1 MSRIWEYVINAIQK
15 QVLFNPSYVQ
25 SFPSELA
32 RPSMRPPLTAYQLQC
47 LHRYCDLHFLDRPFK
62 PMFRCL
68 VQPENE
74 DNPEGSFR
82 NIIETAII
90 DSEMV
95 EDDET
100 PRAEALIENIFNSN
114 PSYLRFQF
122 AFENYTK
129 STEELIRLYAKYEG
143 QPIVKNQIKSSK
155 MEQTLV
161 EFDVTYDNNQINIQ
175 GTGFRCIFEEINS
188 LGGVSY

>member
-1 MSRIWEYVINAIQK
+1 M
-15 QVLFNPSYVQ
+15 
-25 SFPSELA
+25 
-32 RPSMRPPLTAYQLQC
+32 
-47 LHRYCDLHFLDRPFK
+47 
-62 PMFRCL
+62 

-74 DNPEGSFR
+74 ENPEGSFR

-188 LGGVSY
+188 LGGVFY

>member
-1 MSRIWEYVINAIQK
+1 
-15 QVLFNPSYVQ
+15 
-25 SFPSELA
+25 
-32 RPSMRPPLTAYQLQC
+32 
-47 LHRYCDLHFLDRPFK
+47 
-62 PMFRCL
+62 
-68 VQPENE
+68 
-74 DNPEGSFR
+74 
-82 NIIETAII
+82 
-90 DSEMV
+90 MV

-175 GTGFRCIFEEINS
+175 GTGFRCICEEINS
-188 LGGVSY
+188 LDGVSN

>member
-1 MSRIWEYVINAIQK
+1 M
-15 QVLFNPSYVQ
+15 
-25 SFPSELA
+25 
-32 RPSMRPPLTAYQLQC
+32 
-47 LHRYCDLHFLDRPFK
+47 
-62 PMFRCL
+62 

-74 DNPEGSFR
+74 ENPEGSFR

-175 GTGFRCIFEEINS
+175 GTGFRCICEEINS
-188 LGGVSY
+188 LDGVSN